1 MLNKLENI
9 PLFWKIWICHLFIY
23 FELLAFYI
31 KDYSDIKGIFDLV
44 KLIIVAPIVGL
55 FGFGIF
61 DGIGLLVFSS
71 IWLSYLINLY
81 FKKIF
86 LSYVLS
92 LFLTYPVFMYY
103 CNEAS
108 GSHKLTIICLLI
120 TIIINGIIFRKNIFN
135 NKEV

>member
-1 MLNKLENI
+1 MLNKLKNI
-9 PLFWKIWICHLFIY
+9 PLFWKIWICHIFIY

-31 KDYSDIKGIFDLV
+31 KDYNSINGIFDLI
-44 KLIIVAPIVGL
+44 KLFIIAPLIGL

-61 DGIGLLVFSS
+61 DGIGLLVFFSV
-71 IWLSYLINLY
+71 WFSYLINLY
-81 FKKIF
+81 FKKTF

-92 LFLTYPVFMYY
+92 LALTYPVFMYY

-108 GSHKLTIICLLI
+108 GSNKLTVICLLI
-120 TIIINGIIFRKNIFN
+120 TAIINAIIFRKNIFK